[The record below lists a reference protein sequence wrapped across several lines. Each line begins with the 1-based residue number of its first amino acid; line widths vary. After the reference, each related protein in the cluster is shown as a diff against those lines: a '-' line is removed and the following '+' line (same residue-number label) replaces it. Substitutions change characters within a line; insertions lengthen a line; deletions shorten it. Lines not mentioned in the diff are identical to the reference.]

1 MVTLMICG
9 ADSFCDSS
17 LHYNPTVDLRL
28 FCWEE
33 TCVILFFFVF
43 NYYLFI
49 AKKVVNVVNIV
60 LTIEQHLCCY
70 CAELIK

>member
-1 MVTLMICG
+1 M
-9 ADSFCDSS
+9 SF
-17 LHYNPTVDLRL
+17 
-28 FCWEE
+28 
-33 TCVILFFFVF
+33 FFFVF

>member
-33 TCVILFFFVF
+33 TCVILLFLFLIII
-43 NYYLFI
+43 YLLQ
-49 AKKVVNVVNIV
+49 KKVVNVVNIV